1 MDKRV
6 TYDIDEELVEEL
18 KRVKNITK
26 IPIKHH
32 IERALR
38 EYLSRNHCLE
48 ETTSNYNKIQVK
60 PSKTIEKPSKNI
72 LLDKINQI
80 KGE

>member
-6 TYDIDEELVEEL
+6 TYDIDEELVEKL
-18 KRVKNITK
+18 KKAKEITK

-32 IERALR
+32 LEMALR
-38 EYLSRNHCLE
+38 EYLAKFDEPCK
-48 ETTSNYNKIQVK
+48 NKEIQVK
-60 PSKTIEKPSKNI
+60 TSKTIEKPSKNI